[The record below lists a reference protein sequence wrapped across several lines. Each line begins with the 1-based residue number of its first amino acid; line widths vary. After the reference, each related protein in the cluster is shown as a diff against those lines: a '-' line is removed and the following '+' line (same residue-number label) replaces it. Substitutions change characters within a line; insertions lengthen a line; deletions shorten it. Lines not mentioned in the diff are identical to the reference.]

1 MDGVTPLMIAA
12 HNDRVSIVQALITAG
27 SVPIPWPYSILYP
40 AQPPLYIAAQH
51 GLLEFYPL
59 LSPALSSNGANQHE
73 VLAFLRLQK
82 DERDARRHE
91 LLVCIASARREQDA
105 GRGDVL
111 HPLLERIA
119 NLPSDVVRAHI
130 IPNHGREFLGA

>member
-1 MDGVTPLMIAA
+1 V
-12 HNDRVSIVQALITAG
+12 RALITTG
-27 SVPIPWPYSILYP
+27 SDPAPCPYTT
-40 AQPPLYIAAQH
+40 PLYIAAQH

-73 VLAFLRLQK
+73 VLAFLRMQK

-111 HPLLERIA
+111 HPLLRGLRTCRRMSCGRTSFQA
-119 NLPSDVVRAHI
+119 TV
-130 IPNHGREFLGA
+130 GREFLGA